1 MRMTPDLAEAVLNA
15 LKSELD
21 GGFLYFFA
29 GPVPD
34 GPEDALDM
42 MNDHTQVAML
52 SESNDGVTGLTFAAA
67 SDHTI
72 SKTPGED
79 WRGTVTFDG
88 ADDSETTLTPTFFRF
103 CPDGDDG
110 RGAATTPRLQGT
122 IGGPNSTADVRLSSD
137 TLTANGTNETGLAG
151 FTVSLASLG

>member
-1 MRMTPDLAEAVLNA
+1 MRMSSEAAEAMLAA
-15 LKSELD
+15 LKTELD
-21 GGFLYFFA
+21 AGFMYFFA

-34 GPEDALDM
+34 SPEDALDM
-42 MNDHTQVAML
+42 DAAHTQVAML
-52 SESNDGVTGLTFAAA
+52 SESGDGVTGLTFAAPA
-67 SDHTI
+67 DHTLT
-72 SKTPGED
+72 KTPAED
-79 WRGTVTFDG
+79 WRGVVLFDG

-137 TLTANGTNETGLAG
+137 TLTANGSNETGLAG